1 MFLKQPSPPRTLTIA
16 LALGGILVASGCA
29 PTVFQGNSSLKIV
42 ATPPPEPEPEPEEKR
57 VEVTKD
63 KIVIREK
70 VQFEQGKS
78 NILPESDSLLEEVA
92 QVMNDNPRIKHV
104 RIEGHASAEG
114 NDRMNM
120 KLSQARAKAVMEH
133 LIKDGVEKG
142 RLESKGFGET
152 QPIGDNET
160 ESGRMLN
167 RRVEFVITEQD
178 DPPASDEAA
187 DESADESAPA

>member
-42 ATPPPEPEPEPEEKR
+42 ATPPPEPEPEPEEPKR

-78 NILPESDSLLEEVA
+78 KILPESDSLLEEVA
-92 QVMNDNPRIKHV
+92 KVMNENPRIKHV
-104 RIEGHASAEG
+104 RVEGHASAEG

-120 KLSQARAKAVMEH
+120 KLSKARAKAVMEH
-133 LIKDGVEKG
+133 LINDGVEKG

-152 QPIGDNET
+152 QPIGDNDT
-160 ESGRMLN
+160 EEGRMLN

-178 DPPASDEAA
+178 D
-187 DESADESAPA
+187 APAEAPEEAPADGSDPA